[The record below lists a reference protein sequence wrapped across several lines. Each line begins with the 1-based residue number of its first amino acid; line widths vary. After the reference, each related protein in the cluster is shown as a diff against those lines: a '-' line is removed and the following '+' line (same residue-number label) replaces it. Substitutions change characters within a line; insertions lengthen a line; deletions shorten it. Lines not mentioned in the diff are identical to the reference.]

1 MLNIQSAFA
10 YRTVPDYAEESVKL
24 SLQNEI
30 EYDNWYRN
38 VASQSG
44 CWVKHLP
51 VKSTFYVCD
60 HADIAQFRLP
70 AEVKRWI
77 EEHVDDAIDTSIDND
92 NSSSVA
98 LRCEEYVEDT
108 EKYLS
113 MYNSMVKRKLNE
125 VKGDV
130 ENLDQLLSKVKRD
143 CFASLSG
150 IGVSSQAL
158 PSKQSQHTLSF
169 SAFFI
174 IVIYIL

>member
-1 MLNIQSAFA
+1 MFNIQSAFT
-10 YRTVPDYAEESVKL
+10 YRTVPDYAEECVKL

-38 VASQSG
+38 VASQPG
-44 CWVKHLP
+44 CWVKPLP

-60 HADIAQFRLP
+60 HAGIVQSRLP

-77 EEHVDDAIDTSIDND
+77 EEHVDDAINTYINND
-92 NSSSVA
+92 NSSSAA
-98 LRCEEYVEDT
+98 LCCEEYVENT

-113 MYNSMVKRKLNE
+113 MYNSIVKRKLNE

-143 CFASLSG
+143 CFSSLSG

-158 PSKQSQHTLSF
+158 PSK
-169 SAFFI
+169 
-174 IVIYIL
+174 